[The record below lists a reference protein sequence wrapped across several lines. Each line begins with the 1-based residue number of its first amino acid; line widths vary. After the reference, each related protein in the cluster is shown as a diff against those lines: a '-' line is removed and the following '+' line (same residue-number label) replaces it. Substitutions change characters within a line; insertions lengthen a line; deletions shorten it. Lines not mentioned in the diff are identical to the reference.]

1 MNAAIILF
9 SPSGNTKRVAEL
21 LQTCLEK
28 NQIMTQT
35 VNITGDR
42 KYFATNDQRVFWK
55 ETVKAHDLLFVGA
68 PVYTHHLQ
76 HHVKDLIKNLPQ
88 PTGDWGELAIP
99 FVTYG
104 GVSSGIALDEAGKLL
119 RKSGRKVL
127 LGLKVAGS
135 HHMTKAF
142 MDQEYNQG
150 KPGNEI
156 LAVIEELV
164 RRVKQVNP
172 NNLKD
177 CSKQLKYQDF
187 KTYLL
192 ANLVFQEK
200 VWHQKRYP
208 KVVVNDDQCLKCG
221 QCVGVCP
228 VCHLEQRNDKSVIR
242 NEASQCIHCFNCIFA
257 CPQKAIYPAG
267 DLASAREFMH
277 RMLKKAKEEPETC
290 LYPRLG

>member
-9 SPSGNTKRVAEL
+9 SPSGNTKRVGEL

-28 NQIMTQT
+28 NQIKTHT
-35 VNITGDR
+35 VNLTGDK
-42 KYFATNDQRVFWK
+42 KYFTTNDHQAFLK

-76 HHVKDLIKNLPQ
+76 YHVQDLIKNLPP
-88 PTGDWGELAIP
+88 PTGDWGEIAIP

-127 LGLKVAGS
+127 LSLKVSSS

-142 MDQEYNQG
+142 MDHEYNQG
-150 KPGNEI
+150 KPEAEMI
-156 LAVIEELV
+156 TAIEELV
-164 RRVKQVNP
+164 KRVKLVNP
-172 NNLKD
+172 HNLKD
-177 CSKQLKYQDF
+177 NSKNLKYQDF

-192 ANLVFQEK
+192 ANLVFKEK

-208 KVVVNDDQCLKCG
+208 KVVIVDAKCLKCG
-221 QCVGVCP
+221 KCVEVCP
-228 VCHLEQRNDKSVIR
+228 VCHLEQSNDKSVIR

-290 LYPRLG
+290 LYPRF